1 LSAPSFALA
10 AGIVYTALGFMGF
23 VPALHVGDRLFGV
36 LQVDAA
42 LNALHLVAGFWG
54 LFAWSGATGA
64 VSFAR
69 GLALLAGA
77 LAAVGVYG
85 AVAAPPALLPLRGP
99 LVWLH
104 AATALLA
111 AWFGWRSIARRERH
125 AERRGAIGD
134 RRHAT
139 LRIAYER
146 RAGTADRRQGRY
158 GGTTFAAG

>member
-36 LQVDAA
+36 LQVNAA

-85 AVAAPPALLPLRGP
+85 AVAAPPALLPLQGP

-125 AERRGAIGD
+125 AERRGAISD